1 MQHVKGL
8 RCVQCNYLNKPSIL
22 YQCAKCGGSLDV
34 EYYYDKIFENKAPFY
49 FSNNGIWKYRN
60 LLPVKNDIEPVTLGE
75 GNTPLLKSNTLAKIS
90 CVGQTYL
97 KVESVNPTLSFKD
110 RPLSV
115 ALTLSKQFGI
125 EKVTTASTGNT
136 GVAAA
141 AYAARAEMPCKIFIP
156 KSTPKEKLRM
166 MKVYGAELQLVDG
179 NFSDAYEIAGKVA
192 YENNWL
198 NLTSTFLNPYAIE
211 GNKTLA
217 YELYEQYKGVP
228 DWIIIPIGA
237 GPLLVSCY
245 KGFKELK
252 IAGKIDKLPKM
263 VGVQAENCSPIVQ
276 AFNAGESEV
285 KPWVKK
291 EKTIASGIA
300 DPLTSYPN
308 DGTRTLHTIR
318 ESGGAALAVTDE
330 KIKYYQ
336 LLLAKKE
343 GIFAEPASITAV
355 AAMEAMNERRLVEK
369 NQCVVSVITG
379 HGVKDLEVIN
389 GE

>member
-1 MQHVKGL
+1 MQYVKGL
-8 RCVQCNYLNKPSIL
+8 RCVQCNHLNEPSIL
-22 YQCAKCGGSLDV
+22 YQCVKCSGSLDV
-34 EYYYDKIFENKAPFY
+34 EYYYEKIFENKDPFY
-49 FSNNGIWKYRN
+49 SSNNGIWKYRN
-60 LLPVKNDIEPVTLGE
+60 FLPVKNDMEPVTLGE
-75 GNTPLLKSNTLAKIS
+75 GNTPLLKSSTLATIS
-90 CVGQTYL
+90 GVEQTYL

-115 ALTLSKQFGI
+115 ALTVSKQFGI

-141 AYAARAEMPCKIFIP
+141 AYSARAGMPCQIFIP

-166 MKVYGAELQLVDG
+166 MKIYGAEIQLVEG
-179 NFSDAYEIAGKVA
+179 NFSDAYEIAGEVA
-192 YENNWL
+192 DKNNWL
-198 NLTSTFLNPYAIE
+198 NLTSTFLNPFAIE
-211 GNKTLA
+211 GNKTVA

-252 IAGKIDKLPKM
+252 NAGKIDKLPKM
-263 VGVQAENCSPIVQ
+263 AGVQAENCSPIVQ
-276 AFNAGESEV
+276 AFNSEASEV
-285 KPWVKK
+285 KPWINK

-318 ESGGAALAVTDE
+318 ESGGAAIAVTDE

-336 LLLAKKE
+336 LLLAKEE

-355 AAMEAMNERRLVEK
+355 AAMEVMNKRGLADK
-369 NQCVVSVITG
+369 NECVVGVITG
-379 HGVKDLEVIN
+379 HGVKDLEVIKS
-389 GE
+389 E